1 MGMKS
6 LVSTLVSATLLLIL
20 GGVVWAYTEG
30 KHTQIPAPAP
40 DISATSTTSMNP
52 TSLIP
57 SVISN
62 SYPTLKSHKFAAT
75 VLYKSSG
82 FIPAQVHIKAGQVV
96 HFINASSAGMR
107 VYYTGQGSAAY
118 IELDEQKV
126 VGRGGTFDFLF
137 NRPGTWGYYNLVGD
151 KAHTGIVV
159 VDHQ

>member
-1 MGMKS
+1 MGMKPLS
-6 LVSTLVSATLLLIL
+6 YTLVSATLLLIL
-20 GGVVWAYTEG
+20 GGVVWAYTKG
-30 KHTQIPAPAP
+30 KHTAPP
-40 DISATSTTSMNP
+40 PSDISATSTISMNP

-82 FIPAQVHIKAGQVV
+82 FTPAQVHIKAGQVV

-107 VYYTGQGSAAY
+107 VYYAGQGAAAY

-126 VGRGGTFDFLF
+126 VGRGGTYDFLF

-151 KAHTGIVV
+151 PSHTGVV
-159 VDHQ
+159 IVDHQ